1 MLPRRNVSRCRSR
14 GLLFSLGLSFV
25 AKKNRLNDPRSRHSS
40 QGSTPSDAT
49 EPITRSG
56 ATPLGTQS
64 AGSTAT
70 GGASAGS
77 LSAGSLSAGAR
88 LAEDNWATADHRQ
101 GPGVS
106 GPSPRVALLISGAI
120 AMHFVLILAS
130 YLAVVRPSE
139 LQSRLVNGFAPYLR
153 TFHWTPE
160 PGAADAEAA
169 TEGVAFYLARGDG
182 LERSY
187 RLQFSRTVKGS
198 DTPAADAE
206 GEAEVEAGEAEWYD
220 APIARGFAGGERSRR
235 HSRYLATVVALGM
248 SDQNELAA
256 RLLQPIA
263 RAYPEVDRVRVI
275 RLPNIMTNVVQDA
288 EPAPYA
294 ATLIREGEVTRF
306 VREPQPRL
314 RAEAIR

>member
-1 MLPRRNVSRCRSR
+1 MLPRRNVSRGRSR

-40 QGSTPSDAT
+40 QGSTPSDAP
-49 EPITRSG
+49 EPISRSG

-77 LSAGSLSAGAR
+77 LVSGAR
-88 LAEDNWATADHRQ
+88 FAEDNGATADPRQ

-169 TEGVAFYLARGDG
+169 TEGVAFFLARGDG

-198 DTPAADAE
+198 DAPAAGAETEAE
-206 GEAEVEAGEAEWYD
+206 GEAEGDAGEAEWYD

-263 RAYPEVDRVRVI
+263 GAYPEVDRVRVI

>member
-1 MLPRRNVSRCRSR
+1 
-14 GLLFSLGLSFV
+14 
-25 AKKNRLNDPRSRHSS
+25 
-40 QGSTPSDAT
+40 
-49 EPITRSG
+49 
-56 ATPLGTQS
+56 
-64 AGSTAT
+64 
-70 GGASAGS
+70 
-77 LSAGSLSAGAR
+77 
-88 LAEDNWATADHRQ
+88 
-101 GPGVS
+101 VS

-139 LQSRLVNGFAPYLR
+139 LQTRLVNGFAPYLR
-153 TFHWTPE
+153 TLHWTPE

-169 TEGVAFYLARGDG
+169 TEGVAFFLARGEG

-198 DTPAADAE
+198 DAPAAGADAE
-206 GEAEVEAGEAEWYD
+206 AEAEAGEAEWYD

-263 RAYPEVDRVRVI
+263 QAYPEVDRVRVI